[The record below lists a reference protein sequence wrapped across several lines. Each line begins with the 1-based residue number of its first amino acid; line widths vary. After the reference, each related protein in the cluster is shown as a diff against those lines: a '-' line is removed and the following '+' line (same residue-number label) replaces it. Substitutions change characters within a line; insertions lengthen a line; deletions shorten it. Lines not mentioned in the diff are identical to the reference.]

1 MSNRILIIA
10 HAPLAKALR
19 DCAMHVYGECSDDVI
34 AIDVLPDAQ
43 PEDTLTQALDAAG
56 SALDTG
62 LLVLTDIF
70 GATPANVAQK
80 LVAGSNA
87 KLIAGVNVPMLF
99 RSVCYRHEALDALVA
114 RALTGGTQGVMQV
127 AITAPQNQ
135 NLSHHRGRIPAGAR
149 WQGALHIWPQRRQR
163 VELNHLEKVIE

>member
-10 HAPLAKALR
+10 HAPLAGALR
-19 DCAMHVYGECSDDVI
+19 DCALHVYPECAADVI
-34 AIDVLPDAQ
+34 ALDVLPQAQ
-43 PEDTLTQALDAAG
+43 PEDTLAQALDAAG
-56 SALDTG
+56 HALDAG

-80 LVAGSNA
+80 MVAGSNA
-87 KLIAGVNVPMLF
+87 KLIAGVNLPMLF
-99 RSVCYRHEALDALVA
+99 RSVCYRHEPLDALVA

-135 NLSHHRGRIPAGAR
+135 TRRIHDQKLHDHH
-149 WQGALHIWPQRRQR
+149 Q
-163 VELNHLEKVIE
+163 

>member
-1 MSNRILIIA
+1 MSNRILIMA
-10 HAPLAKALR
+10 HAPLASALR
-19 DCAMHVYGECSDDVI
+19 ECALHVYPECAAEVI
-34 AIDVLPDAQ
+34 AIDVLAHAQ
-43 PEDTLTQALDAAG
+43 PEDTLAQALDAAG
-56 SALDTG
+56 AALDNG

-87 KLIAGVNVPMLF
+87 KLIAGVNLPMLF
-99 RSVCYRHEALDALVA
+99 RSVCYRHETLDALTA

-135 NLSHHRGRIPAGAR
+135 NRRIHD
-149 WQGALHIWPQRRQR
+149 Q
-163 VELNHLEKVIE
+163 NHDNHQQ

>member
-10 HAPLAKALR
+10 HAPLAQALR
-19 DCAMHVYGECSDDVI
+19 DCVMHVYPECAASVI
-34 AIDVLPDAQ
+34 AMDVLPQAQ
-43 PEDTLTQALDAAG
+43 PEETLRQAKAALGAAELD
-56 SALDTG
+56 D

-80 LVAGSNA
+80 LVAGSGA
-87 KLIAGVNVPMLF
+87 KLIAGVNLPMLF
-99 RSVCYRHEALDALVA
+99 RSVCYRDESLDALVA

-135 NLSHHRGRIPAGAR
+135 NRRIHD
-149 WQGALHIWPQRRQR
+149 QN
-163 VELNHLEKVIE
+163 LNDHQQ

>member
-10 HAPLAKALR
+10 HAPLAGALR
-19 DCAMHVYGECSDDVI
+19 DCALHVYPECAADVI
-34 AIDVLPDAQ
+34 ALDVLPQAQ
-43 PEDTLTQALDAAG
+43 PEDTLAQALDAAG
-56 SALDTG
+56 HALDAG

-80 LVAGSNA
+80 MVAGSNA
-87 KLIAGVNVPMLF
+87 KLIAGVNLPMLF
-99 RSVCYRHEALDALVA
+99 RSVCYRHEPLDALVT

-135 NLSHHRGRIPAGAR
+135 TRRIHDQKLHDHH
-149 WQGALHIWPQRRQR
+149 Q
-163 VELNHLEKVIE
+163 

>member
-19 DCAMHVYGECSDDVI
+19 DCALHVYPECTADVV
-34 AIDVLPDAQ
+34 ALDVLPDAE
-43 PEDTLTQALDAAG
+43 PEDTLAQAIDAAG
-56 SALDTG
+56 AALDSG
-62 LLVLTDIF
+62 LLILTDIF

-99 RSVCYRHEALDALVA
+99 RSVCYRHESLDALVA

-135 NLSHHRGRIPAGAR
+135 NRRIHD
-149 WQGALHIWPQRRQR
+149 QNNNDHQQ
-163 VELNHLEKVIE
+163 